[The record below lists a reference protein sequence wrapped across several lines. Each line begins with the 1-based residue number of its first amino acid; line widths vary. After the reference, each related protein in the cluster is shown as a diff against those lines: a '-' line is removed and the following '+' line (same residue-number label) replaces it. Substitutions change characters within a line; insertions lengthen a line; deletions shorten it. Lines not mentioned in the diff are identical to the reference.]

1 MKISIE
7 YCMEWNYEPRAR
19 SLRDDL
25 IGEFQ
30 GRFDKFSV
38 QPIQSS
44 GGVFEVVVNDHL
56 TVFSKKQVG
65 RFPNSSYE
73 VIKTI
78 NDAIDERRLGWD
90 YILSHPWR

>member
-7 YCMEWNYEPRAR
+7 YCMEWNYEPRAL

-25 IGEFQ
+25 VEAFQ
-30 GRFDKFSV
+30 GRFDEFNVELIK
-38 QPIQSS
+38 S
-44 GGVFEVVVNDHL
+44 GGGVYEIMVNDHL
-56 TVFSKKQVG
+56 QVFSKKRVA

-78 NDAIDERRLGWD
+78 NDAIDERRLG
-90 YILSHPWR
+90 